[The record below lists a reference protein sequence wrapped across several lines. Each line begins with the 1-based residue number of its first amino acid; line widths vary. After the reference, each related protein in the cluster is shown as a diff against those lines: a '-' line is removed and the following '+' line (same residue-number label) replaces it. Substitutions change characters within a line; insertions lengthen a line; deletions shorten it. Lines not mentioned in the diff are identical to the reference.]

1 MRINIKIDTDFEEP
15 EALITTASMTDEVN
29 RVIDFINRSEEAAT
43 VISGFKDDKVTLL
56 EQEELVRI
64 YAEDGKIFAKKGQE
78 LYQIRLRLYELEERL
93 DNHLFVRISN
103 SEIVNLKK
111 IKSLD
116 LSFAGTICMELSNG
130 DASYVSRRYV
140 SKIKKLLGL

>member
-1 MRINIKIDTDFEEP
+1 MRINIKIDADFEEP
-15 EALITTASMTDEVN
+15 EALITTACMTDEVN

>member
-1 MRINIKIDTDFEEP
+1 MRINIKIDADFEEP
-15 EALITTASMTDEVN
+15 EALITTACMTDEVN

-78 LYQIRLRLYELEERL
+78 P
-93 DNHLFVRISN
+93 FVWN
-103 SEIVNLKK
+103 CPTGMQVMFPEDMFPKLK
-111 IKSLD
+111 
-116 LSFAGTICMELSNG
+116 N
-130 DASYVSRRYV
+130 Y
-140 SKIKKLLGL
+140 